1 MPRIAY
7 VEKNFHD
14 STKLTIKR
22 AMDII
27 DEYEEQGFSLTLRQ
41 LYYQFVARD
50 FIPNKQKEYNRLGT
64 IISDARLAGYIDWY
78 AIEDRT
84 RNLRGLRHWEDPA
97 AVIKNGAE
105 NYRIDKWE
113 NQPVY
118 IEVWIEKDALVGVL
132 QRVCHEL
139 DLNYFSCRGYVSASE
154 MWTASQRLGRQKYL
168 WEKDRVVVLH
178 LGDHD
183 PSGIDMTRDIELR
196 LNEYAVPPDER
207 PGDTPEAW
215 ADPEWAYYYRENEW
229 PIQVKRIAL
238 NMPQIR
244 ELEPPPNP
252 AKVTDSRFDGYL
264 KKYGHQSWELD
275 ALEPA
280 YISELI
286 KNEVAQLR
294 DDEIWRADV
303 SRETSEKAGLQ
314 KIANHYEEVV
324 EFVERLSDEE
334 S

>member
-14 STKLTIKR
+14 KTKLTIKR

-27 DEYEEQGFSLTLRQ
+27 DEYDEQGFSLTLRQ

-50 FIPNKQKEYNRLGT
+50 FIPNKQKEYDRLGS
-64 IISDARLAGYIDWY
+64 IISDARLAGYIDWN

-84 RNLRGLRHWEDPA
+84 RNLRGLRHWQNPES
-97 AVIKNGAE
+97 VIENGAE
-105 NYRIDKWE
+105 QYRIDKWE
-113 NQPVY
+113 NQPIY

-132 QRVCHEL
+132 QRVCHQL

-154 MWTASQRLGRQKYL
+154 MWNAARRLGRKKEL
-168 WEKDRVVVLH
+168 WEKERAIVLH

-183 PSGIDMTRDIELR
+183 PSGIDMTRDIEAR
-196 LNEYAVPPDER
+196 LNEYAVEPHYREDPEGWVDPD
-207 PGDTPEAW
+207 W
-215 ADPEWAYYYRENEW
+215 ADYNREHLW
-229 PIQVKRIAL
+229 PIEVKRIAL

-252 AKVTDSRFDGYL
+252 AKVSDSRAKSYISR
-264 KKYGHQSWELD
+264 YGHQSWELD

-280 YISELI
+280 YISDLI

-294 DDEIWRADV
+294 DDDIWQADV
-303 SRETSEKAGLQ
+303 SRETQEKAQLK
-314 KIANHYEEVV
+314 KIANHFDDVV
-324 EFVERLSDEE
+324 EFVNNLDT
-334 S
+334 